1 MAEVRMP
8 TQKRS
13 IDKRNKIVEK
23 GFELMCNNGYHKT
36 NTSDIAEYAG
46 VSTGIIYQY
55 FNDKKEIFIEGVKK
69 YSDGIMFPLLEII
82 NNEEEKIDNIDEIL
96 NKLIDKFV
104 SVHTVSKKAHE
115 EMMAMS
121 HLDDDVALR
130 KEVAKKYIDGIK
142 NPKITLPKVT
152 DWKAHVFHI
161 FTVLCEDRDEL
172 QKYLESKGIGTN
184 IHYPIPP
191 HKQECYKEWND
202 ISLPITEKIHEQ
214 ELSLP
219 MSPCLTDEQI
229 QYVIEALNAW
239 E

>member
-36 NTSDIAEYAG
+36 NTSDIAEYAE

-82 NNEEEKIDNIDEIL
+82 NNEEVKIDSIDEIL
-96 NKLIDKFV
+96 NKLINKFV

-121 HLDDDVALR
+121 HLDDDVAQIFHERELTMSKKIVSILEYNNIKLNNINEKVHIIIGLVDNLCHEIVYHKHDSINYDIMK
-130 KEVAKKYIDGIK
+130 KEVINIII
-142 NPKITLPKVT
+142 NTLKSM
-152 DWKAHVFHI
+152 
-161 FTVLCEDRDEL
+161 R
-172 QKYLESKGIGTN
+172 
-184 IHYPIPP
+184 
-191 HKQECYKEWND
+191 
-202 ISLPITEKIHEQ
+202 
-214 ELSLP
+214 
-219 MSPCLTDEQI
+219 
-229 QYVIEALNAW
+229 
-239 E
+239 